1 MNYVYILPLIDGI
14 NMKIGV
20 SEGDLTRLL
29 QHHETY
35 GILWNQVRILNC
47 KNKKLAFKV
56 EKYLLDNIPKP
67 TKRLIKKDGSSEIRE
82 VIHLKNCPE
91 IISRISKD
99 ITFTYQEAKYIEYK
113 FYSITELQT
122 IYKEAYDID
131 LSSQIEKLSNI
142 DYTKYSTIYDTKV
155 YNTIQTKYTSK
166 SCYGYTSDLKTPK
179 K

>member
-35 GILWNQVRILNC
+35 GIFWNQVRILNC

-82 VIHLKNCPE
+82 VIYLKNCPD
-91 IISRISKD
+91 IISRIRND
-99 ITFTYQEAKYIEYK
+99 ITFTYQESKYIEYK
-113 FYSITELQT
+113 FYSINELQVL
-122 IYKEAYDID
+122 YKEMYDID
-131 LSSQIEKLSNI
+131 LSNQIEKLSNI
-142 DYTKYSTIYDTKV
+142 DYTKYSTIYDTKT
-155 YNTIQTKYTSK
+155 YHHIKMRNGSISW
-166 SCYGYTSDLKTPK
+166 YGYADRK
-179 K
+179 